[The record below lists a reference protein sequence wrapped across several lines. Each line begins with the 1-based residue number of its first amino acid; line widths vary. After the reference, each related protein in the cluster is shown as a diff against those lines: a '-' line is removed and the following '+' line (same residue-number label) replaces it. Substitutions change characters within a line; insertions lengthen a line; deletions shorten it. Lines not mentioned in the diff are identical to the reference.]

1 MYYPY
6 LRGRQFEL
14 IALRELVSEDLIG
27 DKVIPVVEPVKLS
40 STLLKTLEVFKDK
53 QKKICVIVN
62 PAVGSFMDEMDLL
75 SNTKSK
81 EKLLSILGNE
91 NFLKTVIMKEDANI
105 NIEFWEERGINKSDF
120 YVVNIDRNYLENY
133 KDIFSETKPKSTFIN
148 DESSF
153 RRTVRRNR
161 ILIGDRF
168 KKADRNADYN
178 ENYGE
183 FFSEDHLFFEDENY
197 LGFADYSIIG
207 SDFIESGFAAYAVAI
222 HIVYFNENRELYI
235 RHFVSDSNDD
245 IQNPAKKFF
254 EAVSKLNGWMN
265 SSDVRKTRGLQELI
279 NHQSNE
285 TYPGLGSVKKLS
297 LMHHL
302 ELMSNYLDGEI

>member
-27 DKVIPVVEPVKLS
+27 DKVTPVIEPVKLS
-40 STLLKTLEVFKDK
+40 STLLKTLEVFREKN
-53 QKKICVIVN
+53 KKVCVVVN

-81 EKLLSILGNE
+81 EKILSILKNE
-91 NFLKTVIMKEDANI
+91 NFLKTLIMKEDANT
-105 NIEFWEERGINKSDF
+105 NIEFWEGRGVNKSDF

-133 KDIFSETKPKSTFIN
+133 KAIYEDTQPKSTFIN
-148 DESSF
+148 DESAF
-153 RRTVRRNR
+153 RRTVRINR
-161 ILIGDRF
+161 ILIEDRF

-178 ENYGE
+178 EDNGE
-183 FFSEDHLFFEDENY
+183 FFSEDHLFFKDEKY
-197 LGFADYSIIG
+197 SGFADYSIIG
-207 SDFIESGFAAYAVAI
+207 ADFIESGFAAYAVAI
-222 HIVYFNENRELYI
+222 HIVHFNSKKELLV

-254 EAVSKLNGWMN
+254 EAVTKLYSWVN
-265 SSDVRKTRGLQELI
+265 SNEIYITKGLQELI
-279 NHQSNE
+279 NHQTNQ

-302 ELMSNYLDGEI
+302 ELMNKYLNEEV